1 MSNSNNNDNCGC
13 FFPWSRSNYA
23 VVDIID
29 NTLDS
34 SMNIVDISGQSI
46 NFTDSSVNIVDS
58 SMQTL
63 PPMPPEIWEEEFFKR
78 FEWLK
83 SGSESDLYNDE
94 SIIASDILKL
104 ANSQSFYGDASNQSF
119 DENMTLDNLVVQN
132 NKKLK
137 QICAAMESIITNIDK
152 TATDPYDSDA
162 SSRTLN
168 LYFVALEEDKM
179 MLHASFKRS
188 FEQIL
193 ADCEILYHFAKIYK
207 PRRVVYVM
215 ENIDLYDVDKN
226 VKIFMNMF
234 GIDETRGGSYTDV
247 ILPKHVKQQLEA
259 EFKVADIEYY
269 VNQEQILN
277 SDD

>member
-1 MSNSNNNDNCGC
+1 MKIVINKIIVYYITMNQVINRCFFSCNSANNHVIDNCVKDLSGSQVTHSDSSNNT
-13 FFPWSRSNYA
+13 
-23 VVDIID
+23 I
-29 NTLDS
+29 
-34 SMNIVDISGQSI
+34 
-46 NFTDSSVNIVDS
+46 TDFS
-58 SMQTL
+58 
-63 PPMPPEIWEEEFFKR
+63 PPEIWEEEFFKR

-83 SGSESDLYNDE
+83 SGTGSNDE
-94 SIIASDILKL
+94 EISDVLK
-104 ANSQSFYGDASNQSF
+104 AMNSQSFYGDASNETF
-119 DENMTLDNLVVQN
+119 DENMTLDDIVVQN

-137 QICAAMESIITNIDK
+137 QICEAMESIITNFDK
-152 TATDPYDSDA
+152 NTTDPYDADA

-188 FEQIL
+188 FEQII
-193 ADCEILYHFAKIYK
+193 ADCKILYHFAKIYK
-207 PRRVVYVM
+207 PKRVVYVM

-247 ILPKHVKQQLEA
+247 ILPKHVKQLLEA

-269 VNQEQILN
+269 VNQEKILN
-277 SDD
+277 ADD

>member
-1 MSNSNNNDNCGC
+1 MSNLNNNNCGC
-13 FFPWSRSNYA
+13 FFPWTRSNYA
-23 VVDIID
+23 VIDIID
-29 NTLDS
+29 TSNNVLDS
-34 SMNIVDISGQSI
+34 SENVMDSSGQSV
-46 NFTDSSVNIVDS
+46 DSSTNIVDS
-58 SMQTL
+58 STQILAPT
-63 PPMPPEIWEEEFFKR
+63 PPEIWEEEFFKR

-83 SGSESDLYNDE
+83 SGTGSDLYNE
-94 SIIASDILKL
+94 EISDVLK
-104 ANSQSFYGDASNQSF
+104 AMNSQSFYGDASNETF

-137 QICAAMESIITNIDK
+137 QICEAMESIITNFDK
-152 TATDPYDSDA
+152 NTTDPYDADA

-188 FEQIL
+188 FEQII

-207 PRRVVYVM
+207 PKRVVYVM

-247 ILPKHVKQQLEA
+247 ILPKHVKQLLEA
-259 EFKVADIEYY
+259 EFKVADIDYY
-269 VNQEQILN
+269 VNQEKILN